1 MDRFRSLGV
10 DAWRNP
16 FAVTVVFPR
25 PPEGV
30 LRRWQI
36 AVKDDYAHIICMS
49 HFTHTLV
56 DTLTEEIALALQQ
69 EATL

>member
-1 MDRFRSLGV
+1 V

-25 PPEGV
+25 PPESI
-30 LRRWQI
+30 LKRWQI
-36 AVKDDYAHIICMS
+36 AVKDNYAHIICMS
-49 HFTHTLV
+49 HFTPALI
-56 DTLTEEIALALQQ
+56 DTLTEDIATALQQ